1 MNDHSDSGTPL
12 TPALSRRKRVKDV
25 KRVVVVDD
33 EPSVG
38 TAVRELLA
46 PEGYQ
51 VEAAVDPETALPQ
64 LLRSAPDLVIL
75 DVNMPGMSGW
85 EFCSLLRRQSS
96 TRTVPVLFLTGR
108 QEVRDRITAMQVGGS
123 DYLAKPFG
131 AEELRQKVRSLLKN
145 RHRTEER

>member
-1 MNDHSDSGTPL
+1 
-12 TPALSRRKRVKDV
+12 VKAAQ

-38 TAVRELLA
+38 AAVRDLLV
-46 PEGYQ
+46 PEGYE
-51 VEAAVDPETALPQ
+51 VEAPTDPQAALPE
-64 LLRSAPDLVIL
+64 LLRAAPDLVIL

-85 EFCSLLRRQSS
+85 EFCSLLRRQSV

-123 DYLAKPFG
+123 DYLSKPFS
-131 AEELRQKVRSLLKN
+131 ADDLREKVRLLLKP
-145 RHRTEER
+145 RRLREER

>member
-1 MNDHSDSGTPL
+1 
-12 TPALSRRKRVKDV
+12 V
-25 KRVVVVDD
+25 KRVVVIDD

-38 TAVRELLA
+38 AAVRDLLA
-46 PEGYQ
+46 PEGYE
-51 VEAAVDPETALPQ
+51 VDAPTDPESALPG
-64 LLRSAPDLVIL
+64 LIRAAPDLVIL

-85 EFCSLLRRQSS
+85 ELCALLRRQSA

-131 AEELRQKVRSLLKN
+131 AEELRQKVRSLVTK
-145 RHRTEER
+145 RPVEER

>member
-1 MNDHSDSGTPL
+1 M
-12 TPALSRRKRVKDV
+12 SRAM

-38 TAVRELLA
+38 AAVRDLLV
-46 PEGYQ
+46 PEGFQ
-51 VEAAVDPETALPQ
+51 VDTPTDPQTALPE
-64 LLRSAPDLVIL
+64 LLRAVPDLVIL

-85 EFCSLLRRQSS
+85 ELCALLRRQSA
-96 TRTVPVLFLTGR
+96 TREIPVLFLTGR

-131 AEELRQKVRSLLKN
+131 ADDLRRKVISLLKSGST
-145 RHRTEER
+145 REEE